1 MFREGLFGFAV
12 GEIDFS
18 PGFGRVDVGRYF
30 DGEVIDFFVFVVP
43 GAEVDDFSFVVC
55 GEGVVVVF
63 FMFFLCPGSREVFDF
78 HEDFQGLFEF
88 YFFVAELVDL
98 VFAVGQGGVVEG

>member
-1 MFREGLFGFAV
+1 M
-12 GEIDFS
+12 
-18 PGFGRVDVGRYF
+18 
-30 DGEVIDFFVFVVP
+30 IDFFVFVVP
-43 GAEVDDFSFVVC
+43 GAEVDYFSFVVC

-63 FMFFLCPGSREVFDF
+63 FMFFLGSGGGEVFDF

-98 VFAVGQGGVVEG
+98 VFAVGQGGVAEG